1 MNALKDDE
9 IRAVVEATLAERD
22 RLNREDIDGAVMRS
36 IAAVL
41 TTFGI
46 DEDDRRE
53 MRADFQH
60 LRRWRRSV
68 EQAQSFTFKA
78 VISVIVAGLLG
89 AIWLGAKAM
98 LGK

>member
-1 MNALKDDE
+1 MNTLKDDDV
-9 IRAVVEATLAERD
+9 RAVVEATLAERD
-22 RLNREDIDGAVMRS
+22 RLYREDIDAAVMKS
-36 IAAVL
+36 IVAVL

-46 DEDDRRE
+46 DDDDRRE
-53 MRADFQH
+53 LRADFQH
-60 LRRWRRSV
+60 LRRWRKSV

-89 AIWLGAKAM
+89 AIWLGVKAM